1 LYWREEEARDLGLG
15 WREEEEQCEG
25 VKDGGRRRSRSW
37 IYRGERRG
45 EEIVGGWG
53 QHSKAC

>member
-1 LYWREEEARDLGLG
+1 LYWREEEVRDLGLG
-15 WREEEEQCEG
+15 VEREEEEQCEG
-25 VKDGGRRRSRSW
+25 VKDGGRRKSRNW

-45 EEIVGGWG
+45 EERWRG

>member
-1 LYWREEEARDLGLG
+1 LYWREEEVRDLGLG
-15 WREEEEQCEG
+15 VEKEEEEQCEG
-25 VKDGGRRRSRSW
+25 VKDGGRRKSRNW

-45 EEIVGGWG
+45 EERWRG